1 VPGRLVGDHWPAA
14 KENPAI
20 SSALALVLFCLSLA
34 VTLGAAALFADR
46 LDHVGPRLG
55 LSEPLVGLLT
65 ALAADGP
72 EISSALI
79 ALAAGEKEVSLGI
92 VLGSNV
98 FNLAAMIGLSA
109 ILAGSI
115 HLTRRSLL
123 VEGAVALLAA
133 AIAAGVILDVTPVGV
148 GGAAFLLVGIPYVV
162 LLGRGRLHTSFAE
175 ARERDRTIA
184 AIPDPPPQ
192 AGWKV
197 SGLIVLAVAFIILGA
212 EGMVRTALSLAD
224 DWQVPDA
231 IVGILLLAVLTSIPN
246 AFTAIRL
253 GTSDRG
259 TALVSE
265 TLNSNTINLAGG
277 VMLPAVIIGLGA
289 STGLV
294 EFDLAWFVGMT
305 IVALL
310 VLSRPRGARPVDG
323 ALLIA
328 LYVVFVVVQLVKA

>member
-1 VPGRLVGDHWPAA
+1 M
-14 KENPAI
+14 
-20 SSALALVLFCLSLA
+20 SLA

-46 LDHVGPRLG
+46 LDHIGPRLG

-72 EISSALI
+72 EIASALI
-79 ALAAGEKEVSLGI
+79 ALAAGEKAISMGI

-98 FNLAAMIGLSA
+98 FNLAAMIGMSA

-133 AIAAGVILDVTPVGV
+133 AITAGVILQVVSARV
-148 GGAAFLLVGIPYVV
+148 AAAAFLLVAVPYVI

-175 ARERDRTIA
+175 ARARDRTIA

-197 SGLIVLAVAFIILGA
+197 SALIAVAVAFIILGA

-224 DWQVPDA
+224 DWHISDA
-231 IVGILLLAVLTSIPN
+231 LVGILVLAVLTSVPN

-253 GTSDRG
+253 GRSGRG

-277 VMLPAVIIGLGA
+277 VMLPALIVGLGA
-289 STGLV
+289 SSGLV
-294 EFDLAWFVGMT
+294 KFDLAWFVGMT
-305 IVALL
+305 LVALL
-310 VLSRPRGARPVDG
+310 VLSRPRGARTLDG
-323 ALLIA
+323 AVLIA
-328 LYVVFVVVQLVKA
+328 LYVVFVVVQLAKG